1 MRFFSF
7 IILTS
12 LLGTFSANAQFQFDF
27 NQDLTVKIGNDT
39 LTNAWSGGLNYTQFS
54 DFDFDFDGDLDLFLF
69 DRSTNNIRV
78 YTQEGSGSNKHYELF
93 YDAKNHF
100 PLDLRY
106 RSTMVDYDMDGRKD
120 LFTYGTGGLKV
131 YHNVGDAV
139 SGLQW
144 ELASNLLQTVVP
156 NGNQHLYVS
165 QSDIPAIIDVDLD
178 GDIDVLT
185 FHIGGQHLEYHQN
198 QSMELYGIPDS
209 FVFIQKNE
217 CWGKFREDLLTNSVL
232 LNDPNAPCVGG
243 DITNPESGGDSNDFE
258 KSGAAHSGSTVLALD
273 MDNSGVLDLVLGD
286 VAFPNLTLLIN
297 GGTAPNTDSPMISAD
312 NAFPSNTTPVN
323 MHLFPA
329 AYYLDVDF
337 DGVKDL
343 IVGANAKN
351 ISENEKSIH
360 FYKNN
365 GSNALPNF
373 IFSQT
378 DFLQDEMIDHGL
390 GSIPIFTDI
399 NEDGLKDMIVAN
411 LFRYKSVL
419 DKESSWTYYQNTGTA
434 TDPVF
439 SFVDD
444 NYFNLTS
451 LGFGLR
457 SVPTFGDLDNDGDKD
472 MLIGIENG
480 SFVYVQNQST
490 GAGSVFST
498 TVQNYQDNNGQTIST
513 GVFSFPQLFDLNK
526 DGLLDLIIGTKTGE
540 LIYYRNTGT
549 ASSPEFTLHNSLLGN
564 IDVNTTS
571 SPDGF
576 ASPHFFLHNDTTYLF
591 LGDKDGRANFIS
603 DIDGNLDPSQSFTV
617 ESNNYLGIN
626 TEGYSSFW
634 VTDMNSN
641 GDLEL
646 YAGQDLGGIY
656 RYENDDASDVSVQEI
671 DQANLNIYPNPTKGT
686 ITISSNDAR
695 IERVR
700 MINLQSQLVYTKT
713 ASLKKLSIDLSG
725 YPAGVYFISA
735 ELSNGQMVTR
745 KVIKQ

>member
-7 IILTS
+7 IVLTS
-12 LLGTFSANAQFQFDF
+12 LLTAYNANAQFQFDF
-27 NQDLTVKIGNDT
+27 NQNLTVKIGNDT
-39 LTNAWSGGLNYTQFS
+39 LTNAWGGGLNYTQFS
-54 DFDFDFDGDLDLFLF
+54 DIDFDFDGDLDLFLF

-78 YTQEGSGSNKHYELF
+78 YTQEGTGSNKHYELF

-100 PLDLRY
+100 PADLRY
-106 RSTMVDYDMDGRKD
+106 RCTMVDYDLDGRKD
-120 LFTYGTGGLKV
+120 LFTYGIGGLKV
-131 YHNVGDAV
+131 YRNVGDAI

-144 ELASNLLQTVVP
+144 ELASDLLQTVVP

-165 QSDIPAIIDVDLD
+165 SSDIPAIIDVDSD

-185 FHIGGQHLEYHQN
+185 FHIGGQHMEYHQN
-198 QSMELYGIPDS
+198 QSMQLYGIPDS

-217 CWGKFREDLLTNSVL
+217 CWGKFKEDLLTNSVL
-232 LNDPNAPCVGG
+232 LNDPDAPCVGG
-243 DITNPESGGDSNDFE
+243 NISNPEGGDISNHE
-258 KSGAAHSGSTVLALD
+258 KSRAAHSGSTVLALD

-286 VAFPNLTLLIN
+286 VAFPNLTLLMN

-312 NAFPSNTTPVN
+312 NAFPSNTTPAN

-329 AYYLDVDF
+329 SYFLDVDF

-360 FYKNN
+360 FYKNY
-365 GSNALPNF
+365 GSNAVPNF
-373 IFSQT
+373 IFSQA

-399 NEDGLKDMIVAN
+399 NEDGLEDMIVAN
-411 LFRYKSVL
+411 LFRYKPVL

-480 SFVYVQNQST
+480 SLVYVENQST
-490 GAGSVFST
+490 GSGSVFST
-498 TVQNYQDNNGQTIST
+498 TVQNYQDNTGQAIST

-526 DGLLDLIIGTKTGE
+526 DGLLDLIIGKKTGE

-549 ASSPEFTLHNSLLGN
+549 ANSPEFTLHNSLLGN
-564 IDVNTTS
+564 IDVNSVS
-571 SPDGF
+571 SPDGY
-576 ASPHFFLHNDTTYLF
+576 ASPHFFLHDDTTYLF
-591 LGDKDGRANFIS
+591 LGDKDGRLNFIS
-603 DIDGNLDPSQSFTV
+603 DIDGNLNPSQSFTV

-641 GDLEL
+641 GNLEL

-656 RYENDDASDVSVQEI
+656 RYEHDDASDVSVQDIE
-671 DQANLNIYPNPTKGT
+671 QLNLNIYPNPTRNK

-695 IERVR
+695 IEHVQ
-700 MINLQSQLVYTKT
+700 MINLQSQLVYAETT
-713 ASLKKLSIDLSG
+713 SSKKLSIDLSS
-725 YPAGVYFISA
+725 YPAGIYFISA

-745 KVIKQ
+745 KVVKH

>member
-1 MRFFSF
+1 MRFFSL
-7 IILTS
+7 IVLTS
-12 LLGTFSANAQFQFDF
+12 ILGTFNAFAQFKFDF
-27 NQDLTVKIGNDT
+27 NPNLTVKIGNDT
-39 LTNAWSGGLNYTQFS
+39 LTNAWAGGLNYTQFS

-78 YTQEGSGSNKHYELF
+78 YTQEGTGSNTHYELF
-93 YDAKNHF
+93 YDAKNYF
-100 PLDLRY
+100 PPGLRY

-131 YHNVGDAV
+131 YRNVGDAV

-165 QSDIPAIIDVDLD
+165 QSDIPAIVDVDSD
-178 GDIDVLT
+178 GDVDVLT

-209 FVFIQKNE
+209 LVFIQKNQ
-217 CWGKFREDLLTNSVL
+217 CWGKFKEDLLTNSVL
-232 LNDPNAPCVGG
+232 LNDPDAPCVGG
-243 DITNPESGGDSNDFE
+243 DIANPESGGDIDDLA
-258 KSGAAHSGSTVLALD
+258 KSGAHSGSTILALD
-273 MDNSGVLDLVLGD
+273 MDNSGVLDIVLGD
-286 VAFPNLTLLIN
+286 VSFPNLTLLIN

-312 NAFPSNTTPVN
+312 NAFPSNTTPAN

-343 IVGANAKN
+343 IVTGNAKN
-351 ISENEKSIH
+351 VSENEKSIH
-360 FYKNN
+360 FYKNID
-365 GSNALPNF
+365 SNTLPNF
-373 IFSQT
+373 IFSKT

-399 NEDGLKDMIVAN
+399 NEDGLEDMIVAN
-411 LFRYKSVL
+411 LFRYKPTL

-480 SFVYVQNQST
+480 SLVYVENQST
-490 GAGSVFST
+490 GSGSVFST
-498 TVQNYQDNNGQTIST
+498 TVQNYTDNNGQTIST

-571 SPDGF
+571 SPDGY
-576 ASPHFFLHNDTTYLF
+576 AAPHFFLLNDTTYLF
-591 LGDKDGRANFIS
+591 LGDKDGRMNFIS
-603 DIDGNLDPSQSFTV
+603 GIDGNLDPSQSFTV
-617 ESNNYLGIN
+617 ESNNFLGIN

-634 VTDMNSN
+634 VADMNSN

-656 RYENDDASDVSVQEI
+656 RYEHDETSNVSLPEI
-671 DQANLNIYPNPTKGT
+671 EQSNLNIYPNPTIGT
-686 ITISSNDAR
+686 ITISSGEVQ
-695 IERVR
+695 IERVEL
-700 MINLQSQLVYTKT
+700 INLQSQLVYSETT
-713 ASLKKLSIDLSG
+713 SAKKLSIDLSE
-725 YPAGVYFISA
+725 YPAGVYFVSA
-735 ELSNGQMVTR
+735 ALSNGQMVTR
-745 KVIKQ
+745 KVVKQ